1 MGDVDLH
8 GWFNADELST
18 CPACGESTAVR
29 LPASGSL
36 LCLACGSVTLTP
48 ELPESAGDDAGG
60 TSR

>member
-18 CPACGESTAVR
+18 CPACREPAGVR

-36 LCLACGSVTLTP
+36 LCLACGSVTLAA
-48 ELPESAGDDAGG
+48 ELSEPAGEDIGG
-60 TSR
+60 ATR